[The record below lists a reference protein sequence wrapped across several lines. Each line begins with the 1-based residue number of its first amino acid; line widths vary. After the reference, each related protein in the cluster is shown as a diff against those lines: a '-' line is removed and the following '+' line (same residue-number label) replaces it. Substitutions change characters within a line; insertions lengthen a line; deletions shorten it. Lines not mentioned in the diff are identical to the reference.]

1 MAAAAGFCTRVI
13 SQLDWRIV
21 MKSNSGNAYRCAA
34 AAAVFSVS
42 MGALAEQSEKKAEP
56 KSIPLEACH
65 DDHRIQLICRRHRSA
80 VLSRQR
86 GVAGNRVSSTP
97 TDRKFSMPSREA
109 ASPGKVVAQSCSS
122 RVSSR
127 RPPNCQF
134 RGSLRGFPRATTNF
148 AGATTTET
156 GFTARRNSVM
166 TFPRDPRC

>member
-13 SQLDWRIV
+13 SQLDWRKVI
-21 MKSNSGNAYRCAA
+21 KSNSGNAYRCAA

-42 MGALAEQSEKKAEP
+42 MGALAEQPEKKSEP
-56 KSIPLEACH
+56 KSIPLEAATM
-65 DDHRIQLICRRHRSA
+65 IIEYNSSA
-80 VLSRQR
+80 EDI
-86 GVAGNRVSSTP
+86 GVQFFLDSEGW
-97 TDRKFSMPSREA
+97 REISIFDPNGQEIFDA
-109 ASPGKVVAQSCSS
+109 ESEADSPGKVVAQSCSS

-134 RGSLRGFPRATTNF
+134 KGSLRGFPRVTTNF

-156 GFTARRNSVM
+156 GFTARRSSVM